1 MAHVTALFQGT
12 LGRDVQWSMD
22 LTVTFGT
29 PRQVRSVYVIVT
41 LLTFRKD
48 FFIFDPSRAIDVESY
63 MALLTVYP
71 VFTTLSL
78 YKVIKVWMTLPT
90 LFRS

>member
-48 FFIFDPSRAIDVESY
+48 FFILNPSRAIDVESY
-63 MALLTVYP
+63 MALLAVYP
-71 VFTTLSL
+71 VFTTLGL
-78 YKVIKVWMTLPT
+78 YKVIKSWMTLPT